1 MDDIY
6 KKIEEYNPNKKRKML
21 IVSDDKIGDMLNN
34 KKLNPIVN
42 ELFIRG
48 RKLNISVVFITQS
61 YFSVPKNIRLN
72 STNYFFMKIPYKRE
86 LQQIAFNH
94 SSDIDFKD
102 FMNLYKKCTEKPYY
116 FVVIDAT
123 LASDNPSSF
132 RKNLS
137 EKI

>member
-48 RKLNISVVFITQS
+48 RKLNVSVVFITQS

-132 RKNLS
+132 GKNLS